1 MLRTDSFGNILYTG
15 ESQRKNGTYMFRIM
29 KWGQNTWIYEKTLD
43 ELRIKE
49 KNLLD
54 SIEKGYS
61 VLNEEMT
68 LNEVVDC
75 YIEKR
80 AAFIENS
87 TLNTMYHEYYDCR
100 NTIGRTK
107 IKELKKSELIYYY
120 MAKVKTEKNPK
131 GYAISTI
138 KRQFSVINGALKMAV
153 GDRIISDNPANGVM
167 KEIKSM
173 ANYKKKKI
181 SGLNDDQRQ
190 RFVEYMNN
198 NPIYAKDKQL
208 ILFLLGTGCRIG
220 EALALRW
227 NDIDFKTDQISINH
241 AVTYESENNHR
252 IAHIKEPKT
261 QAGNRCIP
269 MMEDVRELLLD
280 IKKEHASIRYSGK
293 QEIDGYTDFVF
304 LSNRGRIFTR
314 EAVCAKL
321 HKIIRAYNEECAY
334 NEVSKLPDITTHQL
348 RHTFATFLCRSTSD
362 LKAIQTIM
370 GHESIVI
377 TLSVYADATEVGV
390 FESMKAMERAYSLKS
405 WKIKDNG
412 RS

>member
-15 ESQRKNGTYMFRIM
+15 ESQRQNGTYMFRIM
-29 KWGQNTWIYEKTLD
+29 KWGQNTWIYDKTLD

-49 KNLLD
+49 KILLD

-68 LNEVVDC
+68 LNEVIDC

-80 AAFIENS
+80 AAYIKKF
-87 TLNTMYHEYYDCR
+87 TLNTMYHEYYCCR
-100 NTIGRTK
+100 DTIGRTK
-107 IKELKKSELIYYY
+107 VKNLKKSEIIYFF
-120 MAKVKTEKNPK
+120 MSKVKTDRKKN
-131 GYAISTI
+131 GYAVSTI
-138 KRQFSVINGALKMAV
+138 ERKFSIINGALKMAV

-181 SGLNDDQRQ
+181 SGLNEDQRQ
-190 RFVEYMNN
+190 RFIEYLNN
-198 NPIYAKDKQL
+198 NPIYAKDKQI

-261 QAGNRCIP
+261 AAGNRCIP
-269 MMEDVRELLLD
+269 MMEDVRKILLD
-280 IKKEHASIRYSGK
+280 IKKEQESINYKEK
-293 QEIDGYTDFVF
+293 QVIDGYTDFIF
-304 LSNRGRIFTR
+304 LSNKGKIFTR
-314 EAVCAKL
+314 EAICAKL
-321 HKIIRAYNEECAY
+321 HKIIKAYNEECAY
-334 NEVSKLPDITTHQL
+334 NEVSKLPNITTHQL

-362 LKAIQTIM
+362 LKAIQRIM
-370 GHESIVI
+370 GHENIAI
-377 TLSVYADATEVGV
+377 TLAIYADATEAGI
-390 FESMKAMERAYSLKS
+390 FESMKALEKS
-405 WKIKDNG
+405 FYLLE
-412 RS
+412 SA